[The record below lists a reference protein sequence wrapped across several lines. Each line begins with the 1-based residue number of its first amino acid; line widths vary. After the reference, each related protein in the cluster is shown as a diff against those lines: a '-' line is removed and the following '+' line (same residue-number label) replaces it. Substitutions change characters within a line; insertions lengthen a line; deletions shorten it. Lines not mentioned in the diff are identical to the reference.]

1 MKKVAVIGAGIAG
14 MTAAIYAVRGGAK
27 VSIFEGASVGGQI
40 AQTER
45 VDNYPAAFGIS
56 GYELS
61 DKIRAQ
67 AEELG
72 VQFLYE
78 AVDRIDVKTRTVFYG
93 ENQLKAGVLIL
104 AMGQRPRSLNIEGEK
119 EFAGRGISYCAT
131 CDAMFFKG
139 KKVAVIGGG
148 NTAVQ
153 DALHL
158 NRFASEVSIVHRRET
173 YRADKIEVDKLN
185 RQKKIKQLLGKVPVK
200 VIGDKTV
207 TGLEIANA
215 AGGGNEMLHVDGVFL
230 AVGYL
235 PNSQLVAGQIE
246 LDESGYIVADGEM
259 KTSVK
264 NVYACGDVVRK
275 EMRQLVTAAS
285 DGAIA
290 GHQATAN

>member
-1 MKKVAVIGAGIAG
+1 MKKVAIIGAGIAG

-27 VSIFEGASVGGQI
+27 VSIFESASVGGQI

-158 NRFASEVSIVHRRET
+158 NQFASEVSIVHRRET
-173 YRADKIEVDKLN
+173 YRADKVEVDKLN

-200 VIGDKTV
+200 VIGDKKV
-207 TGLEIANA
+207 TGLEIENA
-215 AGGGNEMLHVDGVFL
+215 AGGGNETLHVDGVFL

-235 PNSQLVAGQIE
+235 PNSQLVKEQIE
-246 LDESGYIVADGEM
+246 LDESGYIVADDAM

-264 NVYACGDVVRK
+264 NVYACGDIVRK

-290 GHQATAN
+290 GYHATRN

>member
-1 MKKVAVIGAGIAG
+1 MKKVAIIGAGIAG

-27 VSIFEGASVGGQI
+27 VSIFESASVGGQI

-158 NRFASEVSIVHRRET
+158 NQFASEVSIVHRRET
-173 YRADKIEVDKLN
+173 YRADKVEVDKLN

-200 VIGDKTV
+200 VIGDKKV
-207 TGLEIANA
+207 TGLEIENA
-215 AGGGNEMLHVDGVFL
+215 AGGGNETLHVDGVFL

-235 PNSQLVAGQIE
+235 PNSQLVKEQIE
-246 LDESGYIVADGEM
+246 LDESGYIVADDAM

-264 NVYACGDVVRK
+264 NVYACGDIVRK

-290 GHQATAN
+290 GHQATVN